1 MLTIRESFFD
11 SAKVQKQMDAA
22 TRRGMNTIGGYTR
35 RVARTSLKV
44 NKDPSEPGR
53 PPHIRSK
60 GSPLRSLLL
69 YGYEH
74 ATKSVV
80 IGPAALG
87 AAVTPA
93 VLEFGGTV
101 KPKRNRRGRPRRP
114 SKIKPR
120 PYMGPALELTQ
131 TKIPDVFDGILTKR
145 R

>member
-22 TRRGMNTIGGYTR
+22 TRRGFQTIGRETR
-35 RVARTSLKV
+35 KAARASLKV
-44 NKDPSEPGR
+44 SNKPSEPGQ
-53 PPHIRSK
+53 PPHIRK
-60 GSPLRSLLL
+60 GSPLRALML
-69 YGYEH
+69 YSYEST
-74 ATKSVV
+74 TKSVV

-87 AAVTPA
+87 AANTPP